1 MIFAL
6 SRGKYT
12 LETQKKVEKLA
23 FEAVSDDYGKVVTE
37 TAGFVPLEVRFQR
50 LVENGIQLQ
59 LKAQEFDSVDMRKLY
74 LDDEFRVEPDDELE
88 EIQSKLNARAEYLAR
103 LKAERSAAESKKD
116 TKKSTNSE
124 ALASESASEGAPSV
138 D

>member
-1 MIFAL
+1 MFEL
-6 SRGKYT
+6 QRGKNT
-12 LETQKKVEKLA
+12 KKYQDEFAAACLIGDKHY
-23 FEAVSDDYGKVVTE
+23 SDVITE
-37 TAGFVPLEVRFQR
+37 TAGFVPLEVRFQK

-88 EIQSKLNARAEYLAR
+88 EIQSKLEARADYLAK
-103 LKAERSAAESKKD
+103 LKAQHSVAASKQD
-116 TKKSTNSE
+116 NHQKSTNSE
-124 ALASESASEGAPSV
+124 ALASESASDSAPSE